1 MSYALVEK
9 TMFLGACYTSLSA
22 HTTYT
27 LPQKKFNFNVP
38 IFHSAPRFL
47 TLIQGHV
54 DFGVFGQLL
63 PGAFY
68 KWHLV

>member
-1 MSYALVEK
+1 MQLLK
-9 TMFLGACYTSLSA
+9 KIMFLGTCYTSLSA

-27 LPQKKFNFNVP
+27 LPQKKYNFNVP
-38 IFHSAPRFL
+38 ILHGAPRFP

-54 DFGVFGQLL
+54 DFGVLGQLL

-68 KWHLV
+68 K